1 VAVQALKKMRINKE
15 HMITEQTE
23 TTSGSLLRLLPSS
36 PEQESE
42 RLPILTTAA
51 DIRELVQY
59 LKRRPAGV
67 IAAEE
72 LDRPKK
78 RLFEDR
84 KLEAYEFL
92 GITTREAQTLRLTP
106 LGWKFARRMEADTDV
121 FRYLLDRHRP
131 YTAALNWIS
140 QQNMDMITST
150 ELCNFW
156 HGAHS
161 EAFGYN
167 DQETIRGAVLSF
179 FSISQAA
186 GLGTLTLGKRGHIT
200 RFVFDR
206 DELARFLAEKSASTL
221 HCDDTTGS
229 EARNIFIGPVAPNDF
244 PVALTNESQ
253 ESTVLIQC
261 KNPKVVELIQRTLE
275 IINVRS
281 RLVDVVWNRNG
292 STASALDSSRE
303 VCALIAVLGEESFIK
318 DQVGNSVIKDSVLM
332 ELGAAHVLYDRR
344 VVLMADSNSAGCEGI
359 EDLIRYEFDDGR
371 LDWEVGLQLI
381 TLVNIF
387 REKLQPLP
395 TASSIS
401 TAQECRA

>member
-1 VAVQALKKMRINKE
+1 
-15 HMITEQTE
+15 MIKEQTE
-23 TTSGSLLRLLPSS
+23 ITSGAILRLLPSAS
-36 PEQESE
+36 EQESE

-67 IAAEE
+67 IPAEE

-92 GITTREAQTLRLTP
+92 GITTREGQTLRLTP

-131 YTAALNWIS
+131 YAATLNWIA

-161 EAFGYN
+161 EAFGFN

-179 FSISQAA
+179 FSICQAA
-186 GLGTLTLGKRGHIT
+186 GLGTLTLGKRGHTT
-200 RFVFDR
+200 RFVVDR
-206 DELARFLAEKSASTL
+206 DELAKFLAEKFASTL

-229 EARNIFIGPVAPNDF
+229 EMRNIFIGPVPNDF
-244 PVALTNESQ
+244 PVAPTNESQ
-253 ESTVLIQC
+253 EFTALIQC
-261 KNPKVVELIQRTLE
+261 KNPRVVELIQRTLE

-281 RLVDVVWNRNG
+281 QPVDVVWNRNA
-292 STASALDSSRE
+292 STANPLDNSRE
-303 VCALIAVLGEESFIK
+303 FCALIAVLGEESFTRN
-318 DQVGNSVIKDSVLM
+318 QTGTSVIRDGVLM
-332 ELGAAHVLYDRR
+332 ELGAAYVLYDRR
-344 VVLMADSNSAGCEGI
+344 VVLMADNSSAACEGI
-359 EDLIRYEFDDGR
+359 EDLILYEFHDGR
-371 LDWEVGLQLI
+371 MDWEVGLQLI
-381 TLVNIF
+381 KLVNMF
-387 REKLQPLP
+387 REKIQPLP
-395 TASSIS
+395 IASSML
-401 TAQECRA
+401 APQECRA